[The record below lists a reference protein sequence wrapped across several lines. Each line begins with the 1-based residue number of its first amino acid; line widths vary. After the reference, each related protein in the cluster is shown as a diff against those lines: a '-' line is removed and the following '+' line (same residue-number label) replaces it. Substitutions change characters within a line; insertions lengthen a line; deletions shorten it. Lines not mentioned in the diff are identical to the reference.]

1 MKGKEIAELISTAY
15 EMKNPNNA
23 IALFDLLC
31 DQINFPHFA
40 EYERGYT
47 VGKNGR
53 AIEDDISEFIKA
65 VEQKLKGTEELEGFY
80 ENLED
85 GFLCYIDDDIIKLK
99 KFFEEGI
106 FMTGS
111 IVKSIKSD
119 DIKTKIIKSALKNGE
134 INYIYIDVLS
144 SINNDELKEKVLE
157 QIEDPSFRIYLI
169 CSLNSDELKEKYMER
184 VSPADRFKIIISLK
198 SDELKLEYARTINKN
213 KLQAAIL
220 MHLKSDE
227 LKLENMN
234 EIDIAVVQTIKSDDI
249 KIKWLLDNREKLSEE
264 EVFRILFSLKNDNI
278 KLQNIDLLE
287 DRNSKIEL
295 LNRAKRPDLKL
306 LMHTCNKLGINIFDE
321 LINSNNGIYPENYNR
336 KWQKIGIPQD
346 MSFGIEIEAA
356 SEYAFLYTQFPH
368 ICKRWDMTNE
378 RVNRKYLEEE
388 NIYIIEASSPI
399 LSDCNEDI
407 QDIYR
412 VCTLLKSGGLEVED
426 NCGGHVHIGANY
438 LTTKESYQRLI
449 ELWCNCEKI
458 IFEICDEPY
467 SVKRFTYDDY
477 ATPISGILK
486 EGKIEDEQNL
496 NKDEFIAQLQSVQG
510 DRYKSINFA
519 NVGKKAS
526 TIEFRIPNGSLN
538 PNVWIENIR
547 LFGRMMK
554 IAEELGKLDNRETKE
569 YTREERRKLWLATML
584 VNANVPEEDKAKFLI
599 NLLFDE
605 EQYKQI
611 YFERYNTNKGQF
623 KNENDKFSIIDFK
636 NLYREMNYIQ
646 KDKESRGRENGT
658 KDEDSFD
665 RG

>member
-287 DRNSKIEL
+287 DRTSKIEL
-295 LNRAKRPDLKL
+295 LNRAKRPDLEL

-321 LINSNNGIYPENYNR
+321 LINSNNGIYPENYIR
-336 KWQKIGIPQD
+336 KWQEIGIPKD

-356 SEYAFLYTQFPH
+356 GEYAFLYTQFPH

-378 RVNRKYLEEE
+378 SLNRKYVEEE
-388 NIYIIEASSPI
+388 NIYLVEASSPI
-399 LSDCNEDI
+399 LSDCDADI
-407 QDIYR
+407 QDICR
-412 VCTLLKSGGLEVED
+412 VCTLLKNGGLEVED

-486 EGKIEDEQNL
+486 EGEIEDKQNL
-496 NKDEFIAQLQSVQG
+496 NKDEFIAQLQSIQG

-519 NVGKKAS
+519 NVGKEVS
-526 TIEFRIPNGSLN
+526 TIEFRIPNGSLD

-547 LFGRMMK
+547 LFGRMMQT
-554 IAEELGKLDNRETKE
+554 AEELGKLDNRETKE

-584 VNANVPEEDKAKFLI
+584 TNANVPEEDKAKFLI

-605 EQYKQI
+605 EEYKQI

-623 KNENDKFSIIDFK
+623 QYENDKFSIIDFK

-646 KDKESRGRENGT
+646 KSKERRGIENGT
-658 KDEDSFD
+658 KDEDSID

>member
-15 EMKNPNNA
+15 ETINPNNA
-23 IALFDLLC
+23 IALFNLLC
-31 DQINFPHFA
+31 DQIGFPYFA

-53 AIEDDISEFIKA
+53 AIEDDISEFVKT
-65 VEQKLKGTEELEGFY
+65 VEQKLKGTEELDEFY

-85 GFLCYIDDDIIKLK
+85 GFLCYIDNDIIKLK
-99 KFFEEGI
+99 KFFKEGI
-106 FMTGS
+106 FMTGN

-119 DIKTKIIKSALKNGE
+119 DIKTKIIKSALKNKE
-134 INYIYIDVLS
+134 INNIYIDVLAT
-144 SINNDELKEKVLE
+144 INDDELKEQVLSQVE
-157 QIEDPSFRIYLI
+157 EPSLRRDLI
-169 CSLNSDELKEKYMER
+169 CSFSSDELKEKYIWD
-184 VSPADRFKIIISLK
+184 VLKADRLKIIMSFE
-198 SDELKLEYARTINKN
+198 SDELKLEYARTVNRD
-213 KLQAAIL
+213 KLQAIL
-220 MHLKSDE
+220 ISLKSDE

-234 EIDIAVVQTIKSDDI
+234 GIDIAVIQTISSDDV
-249 KIKWLLDNREKLSEE
+249 KLNWLLDNREKLSDK
-264 EVFRILFSLKNDNI
+264 EVFRILFSLKDDN
-278 KLQNIDLLE
+278 KRLQNIDLLE
-287 DRNSKIEL
+287 DRTSEIEL
-295 LNRAKRPDLKL
+295 LNRAKRPDLEL
-306 LMHTCNKLGINIFDE
+306 LMHACNKLGINIFNE
-321 LINSNNGIYPENYNR
+321 LINSNKGIYPENYNR
-336 KWQKIGIPQD
+336 NWQEIGIPKD

-378 RVNRKYLEEE
+378 RLNRKYLEE

-399 LSDCNEDI
+399 LSDCDADI

-412 VCTLLKSGGLEVED
+412 VCTLLKNGGLEVED

-477 ATPISGILK
+477 ATPISSKLK
-486 EGKIEDEQNL
+486 EEKIEDKHSL
-496 NKDEFIAQLQSVQG
+496 DKDEFIAQLQSIQG

-526 TIEFRIPNGSLN
+526 TIEFRIPNGSLD

-547 LFGRMMK
+547 LFGRMMQT
-554 IAEELGKLDNRETKE
+554 AEELGKLDNIETKE

-584 VNANVPEEDKAKFLI
+584 TNANVPEEDKAKFLI

-605 EQYKQI
+605 EEYKQV

-646 KDKESRGRENGT
+646 KNKERRGRENGT
-658 KDEDSFD
+658 KDEDSID

>member
-1 MKGKEIAELISTAY
+1 M
-15 EMKNPNNA
+15 
-23 IALFDLLC
+23 
-31 DQINFPHFA
+31 
-40 EYERGYT
+40 
-47 VGKNGR
+47 
-53 AIEDDISEFIKA
+53 
-65 VEQKLKGTEELEGFY
+65 EQKLKGTEELEGFY

-538 PNVWIENIR
+538 PNVWIENIK

-584 VNANVPEEDKAKFLI
+584 TNANVPEEDKAKFLI

-605 EQYKQI
+605 EEYKQI

-646 KDKESRGRENGT
+646 KNKERRGRENGT

>member
-611 YFERYNTNKGQF
+611 YFERYNTNK
-623 KNENDKFSIIDFK
+623 D
-636 NLYREMNYIQ
+636 
-646 KDKESRGRENGT
+646 SR
-658 KDEDSFD
+658 
-665 RG
+665 

>member
-321 LINSNNGIYPENYNR
+321 LIDSNNGIYPENYIR
-336 KWQKIGIPQD
+336 KWQEIGIPKD
-346 MSFGIEIEAA
+346 MSLGIEIEAA

-378 RVNRKYLEEE
+378 RLNRKYLEEE

-399 LSDCNEDI
+399 LSDCDADI

-412 VCTLLKSGGLEVED
+412 VCTLLKNGGLEVED

-486 EGKIEDEQNL
+486 EGEIEDKQNL
-496 NKDEFIAQLQSVQG
+496 NKDEFIAQLQSIQG

-519 NVGKKAS
+519 NVGKEAS
-526 TIEFRIPNGSLN
+526 TIEFRIPNGSLD

-547 LFGRMMK
+547 LFGRMMQT
-554 IAEELGKLDNRETKE
+554 AEELGKLDNRETKE

-584 VNANVPEEDKAKFLI
+584 TNANVPEEDKAKFLI

-605 EQYKQI
+605 EEYKQI

-646 KDKESRGRENGT
+646 KNKERRGRENGT

>member
-378 RVNRKYLEEE
+378 RVNRKYLEKE

>member
-336 KWQKIGIPQD
+336 KCQKIGIPQD

>member
-336 KWQKIGIPQD
+336 KWQK
-346 MSFGIEIEAA
+346 
-356 SEYAFLYTQFPH
+356 
-368 ICKRWDMTNE
+368 
-378 RVNRKYLEEE
+378 NR
-388 NIYIIEASSPI
+388 NTS
-399 LSDCNEDI
+399 
-407 QDIYR
+407 
-412 VCTLLKSGGLEVED
+412 
-426 NCGGHVHIGANY
+426 
-438 LTTKESYQRLI
+438 
-449 ELWCNCEKI
+449 
-458 IFEICDEPY
+458 
-467 SVKRFTYDDY
+467 
-477 ATPISGILK
+477 
-486 EGKIEDEQNL
+486 
-496 NKDEFIAQLQSVQG
+496 
-510 DRYKSINFA
+510 RYVFWN
-519 NVGKKAS
+519 
-526 TIEFRIPNGSLN
+526 
-538 PNVWIENIR
+538 
-547 LFGRMMK
+547 
-554 IAEELGKLDNRETKE
+554 
-569 YTREERRKLWLATML
+569 
-584 VNANVPEEDKAKFLI
+584 
-599 NLLFDE
+599 
-605 EQYKQI
+605 
-611 YFERYNTNKGQF
+611 
-623 KNENDKFSIIDFK
+623 
-636 NLYREMNYIQ
+636 
-646 KDKESRGRENGT
+646 
-658 KDEDSFD
+658 
-665 RG
+665 

>member
-80 ENLED
+80 ENIED

-510 DRYKSINFA
+510 DRYKLINFA

>member
-169 CSLNSDELKEKYMER
+169 CSLNSDELKEKYMEE
-184 VSPADRFKIIISLK
+184 VSPADKFKIIISLK

-234 EIDIAVVQTIKSDDI
+234 EIDIAVVQTVKSDDI

-399 LSDCNEDI
+399 LSDCDADI
-407 QDIYR
+407 QDICR
-412 VCTLLKSGGLEVED
+412 VCTLLKNGGLEVED

-496 NKDEFIAQLQSVQG
+496 NKDEFIAQLQSIQG

-538 PNVWIENIR
+538 PNVWIENIK

>member
-538 PNVWIENIR
+538 PNVWIENIK

-584 VNANVPEEDKAKFLI
+584 TNANVPEEDKAKFLI

-605 EQYKQI
+605 EEYKQI

-646 KDKESRGRENGT
+646 KNKERRGRENGT

>member
-336 KWQKIGIPQD
+336 KWQEIGIPQD

-426 NCGGHVHIGANY
+426 NYGGHVHIGANY

-538 PNVWIENIR
+538 PNVWIENIK

-611 YFERYNTNKGQF
+611 YFERYNTN
-623 KNENDKFSIIDFK
+623 
-636 NLYREMNYIQ
+636 
-646 KDKESRGRENGT
+646 
-658 KDEDSFD
+658 
-665 RG
+665 